1 MTNPDNKVGCNAA
14 FSGRTSPN
22 AFNDYLQTFSG
33 RGLIS
38 GWACVPSS
46 GMTVALGATD
56 GVRDVAIVE
65 DDTGNYMTLN
75 NRTTVAVTTTLADA
89 DAENPRID
97 AIVGY
102 VDNPPEVLE
111 DSPTVDNPT
120 ICGLIPVAGVAEAEP
135 SAPDDSAIRTAITAD
150 GASGAAAYYV
160 VLATVEVAAGAT
172 EIEASDITAGDT
184 AFPNAGLEAGAN
196 IQINGRTIS
205 ATDTTYSAGNGLVL
219 SSGQF
224 SADTSVLATVNYV
237 DGEVDTLDTKI
248 DTEIEGKAVG
258 TTESYTI
265 AVASWTALAGQYPF
279 AYSATVTATYTIG
292 NNTIVELINDQA
304 ALFANYGFAIGTV
317 SGQTLTIYA
326 LDILVDPVTLKVTYK
341 EGA

>member
-65 DDTGNYMTLN
+65 DDMGNFMTLN
-75 NRTTVAVTTTLADA
+75 NRTTVAITTTLADA

-120 ICGLIPVAGVAEAEP
+120 ICGLIPVAGTPAAEP
-135 SAPDDSAIRTAITAD
+135 VAPDDAAIRTAITAD
-150 GASGAAAYYV
+150 GGSGTAAYYV
-160 VLATVEVAAGAT
+160 VLATVGVAAGAT
-172 EIEASDITAGDT
+172 EITESDITAGEG
-184 AFPNAGLEAGAN
+184 AFVNYGIEPGEN
-196 IQINGRTIS
+196 IQINGRVIS
-205 ATDTTYSAGNGLVL
+205 ATDTTYTNGNGLVL
-219 SSGQF
+219 SGNTF
-224 SADTSVLATVNYV
+224 SVDTAVVALNSYV
-237 DGEVDTLDTKI
+237 DGQVSTLNDRI
-248 DTEIEGKAVG
+248 DETAVG
-258 TTESYTI
+258 TFETYTI
-265 AVASWTALAGQYPF
+265 PVADWAPLAGQYPF
-279 AYSATVTATYTIG
+279 AYSANATATYTIG
-292 NNTIVELINDQA
+292 SDTIVELINDQA
-304 ALFANYGFAIGTV
+304 ALFANYGFAIGAV
-317 SGQTLTIYA
+317 SGQTVTFYA
-326 LDILVDPVTLKVTYK
+326 IDSPVDPVTLKVNYK